1 MNFNS
6 IEFLIYFPLVIFVHW
21 LLPHKARKFWL
32 LAASYFFY
40 LYWNPILITLLIM
53 STVIDYFCSLGIEK
67 YRENKAL
74 AKLFLIISICMNLG
88 LLFTFKYADF
98 FGETVNYFCAALGI
112 GYRVPALNLILPVGI
127 SFYTF
132 QTMSYTID
140 VYRGD
145 YRAER
150 NFITFSLY
158 VTFFPQLVAGPIER
172 PGDLMPQL
180 KKERHFTWDDF
191 SAGLR
196 LLMCGFFRKCVIADT
211 CGIFAN
217 RVFSDI
223 EGANALALAI
233 GVLLFCIQIYCDFSG
248 YSEIANGAAR
258 MLGVRLTKNFNQPWL
273 AVSYT
278 DYFRRW
284 HITLNRWFTQYLYI
298 PLGGSRKGLKRKMIN
313 MFIVFSLSGLWHGAN
328 WTYMF
333 WGLHAAVLLTFESYT
348 LKPTVKFLES
358 KGVDL
363 KNPVVVLVRRM
374 LMVPHYMMAG
384 ILFRCNTFQEI
395 GQYLTGLF
403 TRAGFGHDY
412 FQEALATVGLDALS
426 IVQLILSFVI
436 LVKLGHWEQYD
447 LPGAKT
453 DHGSAQRLSTM
464 VYGVIIIA
472 LCWISLLATHD
483 VAEFAYF
490 QF

>member
-6 IEFLIYFPLVIFVHW
+6 PEFLFYFPIVIAVHW
-21 LLPHKARKFWL
+21 LLPHKARRFWL

-40 LYWNPILITLLIM
+40 LYWNPILITLLIL
-53 STVIDYFCSLGIEK
+53 STVIDYFCSLGIERF
-67 YRENKAL
+67 RENKGL
-74 AKLFLIISICMNLG
+74 AKLFLLISICMNLG

-98 FGETVNYFCAALGI
+98 FGETVNVLCAGLGI
-112 GYRVPALNLILPVGI
+112 PYRVPALNLILPVGI

-145 YRAER
+145 YHAER
-150 NFITFSLY
+150 NFLTFSLY

-172 PGDLMPQL
+172 PQDLMPQL
-180 KKERHFTWDDF
+180 KKERFFTWDDF

-217 RVFSDI
+217 RIFNDI
-223 EGANALALAI
+223 DSANSLALLLGA
-233 GVLLFCIQIYCDFSG
+233 LLFCIQIYCDFAG

-333 WGLHAAVLLTFESYT
+333 WGLHAAALLTFESYT
-348 LKPTVKFLES
+348 LKPMENFLRS

-363 KNPVVVLVRRM
+363 KNPLVVLLRRAT
-374 LMVPHYMMAG
+374 VIPHFLMAG
-384 ILFRCNTFQEI
+384 ILFRCNTFDEI
-395 GQYLTGLF
+395 GRYLTGIF
-403 TRAGFGHDY
+403 TRMGFGDGY
-412 FQEALATVGLDALS
+412 FRDALASLGLDALS
-426 IVQLILSFVI
+426 IIQIALSFVI
-436 LVKLGHWEQYD
+436 LVKLGHWENYD

-453 DHGSAQRLSTM
+453 RHGSAQRLSTM

-483 VAEFAYF
+483 AAEFAYF

>member
-6 IEFLIYFPLVIFVHW
+6 IEFLVYFPIVILGFW
-21 LLPHKARKFWL
+21 LLPHKFRKFWL
-32 LAASYFFY
+32 LGASYLFY
-40 LYWNPILITLLIM
+40 MYWNPILILLLLL
-53 STVIDYFCSLGIEK
+53 STVIDYCCSLGIEK
-67 YRENKAL
+67 FRENKKIAQI
-74 AKLFLIISICMNLG
+74 FLVVSICMNLG

-98 FGETVNYFCAALGI
+98 FGDTVNQFCALLGI
-112 GYRVPALNLILPVGI
+112 GYRVPPLNLILPVGI

-145 YRAER
+145 YHAER
-150 NFITFSLY
+150 NFITFALY
-158 VTFFPQLVAGPIER
+158 VTYFPQLVAGPIER
-172 PGDLMPQL
+172 PQDLMPQL
-180 KKERHFTWDDF
+180 KKEQHFRWDDF

-196 LLMCGFFRKCVIADT
+196 LMMSGFFRKCVIADT

-217 RVFSDI
+217 KVFGNI
-223 EGANALALAI
+223 EGSNSLTLILGALF
-233 GVLLFCIQIYCDFSG
+233 FCLQIYCDFSG

-258 MLGVRLTKNFNQPWL
+258 MMGVRLTKNFNQPWL

-278 DYFRRW
+278 DYFRSW

-298 PLGGSRKGLKRKMIN
+298 PLGGSRKGLPRKMLN

-328 WTYMF
+328 WTYVL
-333 WGLHAAVLLTFESYT
+333 WGLHAAALLTFESYT
-348 LKPTVKFLES
+348 LKPTVRFLENR
-358 KGVDL
+358 GVDM
-363 KNPVVVLVRRM
+363 KHPVTVLIRRM
-374 LMVPHYMMAG
+374 FMLPHYIVAG
-384 ILFRCNTFQEI
+384 ILFRCDSFGDIALYFEGIFQ
-395 GQYLTGLF
+395 GL
-403 TRAGFGHDY
+403 GFGNAY
-412 FQEALATVGLDALS
+412 FQETLTALGLTPL
-426 IVQLILSFVI
+426 VLMQVVLSFVI

-453 DHGSAQRLSTM
+453 KLGSAQRASSA
-464 VYGVIIIA
+464 VYFVVIIA